1 MVSREYALKLG
12 QQCIKFADRAETVA
26 ERRALLRLAAD
37 WVRVADGRL
46 GTTSAPEA
54 FKHWDAVTADN

>member
-12 QQCIKFADRAETVA
+12 QQCTKFADQAETVA
-26 ERRALLRLAAD
+26 ERRQLLRLAAD

-46 GTTSAPEA
+46 GSATSAQVI
-54 FKHWDAVTADN
+54 KR